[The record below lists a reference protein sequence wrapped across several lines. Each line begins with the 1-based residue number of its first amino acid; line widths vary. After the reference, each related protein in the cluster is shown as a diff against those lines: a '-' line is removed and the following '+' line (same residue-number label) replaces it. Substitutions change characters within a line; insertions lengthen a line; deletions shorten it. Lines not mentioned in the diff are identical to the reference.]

1 MQQQTYIESSYS
13 SHSSS
18 SSENENKDV
27 LFSPFR
33 DANEIQLLSEQFD
46 ITKWSKHVLP
56 QQSQVEKTPKPIKK
70 QVGKKTK
77 NKVNTSSSIS
87 PQKKKSK
94 IKRPKMKDIKPQNLE
109 SEKHLFFTMKAAYN
123 PQFEYVEVKELGPE
137 QPHRKYEEIALKIID
152 QCIKEFGS
160 DLKYAEQEGGKLLS
174 IEETEHFFNDYIH
187 KLGVQD
193 LISYEFQDHTVAP
206 TSVVHN
212 PTDGKSKV
220 IIGLPINYRI
230 NRIEGVL
237 NHEIGTHFIRKIN
250 DRQQQWY
257 KKRAKYHMEPY
268 LKHEEGLAVLNQVL
282 PQALKQKGKP
292 YLFMAA
298 LHYISSILASQM
310 SFAKLFHEL
319 RYFIQDDEARF
330 RECLRV
336 KRGMRDT
343 SQPGGMYK
351 DQVYLTGAIKILK
364 YRGKLNFIHLHSGK
378 ITIKDCIRLGEIGQ
392 IYTKNIYIPP
402 FLQEL
407 EQYKKGLDKIAQQNF
422 INFAC

>member
-1 MQQQTYIESSYS
+1 M
-13 SHSSS
+13 
-18 SSENENKDV
+18 
-27 LFSPFR
+27 
-33 DANEIQLLSEQFD
+33 
-46 ITKWSKHVLP
+46 
-56 QQSQVEKTPKPIKK
+56 
-70 QVGKKTK
+70 
-77 NKVNTSSSIS
+77 
-87 PQKKKSK
+87 K
-94 IKRPKMKDIKPQNLE
+94 IKPN
-109 SEKHLFFTMKAAYN
+109 
-123 PQFEYVEVKELGPE
+123 
-137 QPHRKYEEIALKIID
+137 RKFEEIALKIIN

-174 IEETEHFFNDYIH
+174 IEQTEYFFNDYIH
-187 KLGVQD
+187 KLGVQN

-206 TSVVHN
+206 TSVIHN
-212 PTDGKSKV
+212 PTNGKSKV

-257 KKRAKYHMEPY
+257 QSAKYHLEPY
-268 LKHEEGLAVLNQVL
+268 LKYEEGLAVVNQVL

-298 LHYISSILASQM
+298 SHYISVQNYYQQVYYGSQM
-310 SFAKLFHEL
+310 SFAKLLQEL

-336 KRGMRDT
+336 KRGLKDT

-364 YRGKLNFIHLHSGK
+364 YRGKLNFIHLHIGK
-378 ITIKDCIRLGEIGQ
+378 ITIKDCFRLGENGQ
-392 IYTKNIYIPP
+392 IFTKNIYLPP

-407 EQYKKGLDKIAQQNF
+407 DQYKKGLDKIASQNF
-422 INFAC
+422 INFI